1 MSNVLVAYAS
11 KHGATEEIAE
21 AIADELRRAGHSV
34 DCVSADRV
42 AGLASYDAAVIGS
55 AVYMARWRPDGRR
68 LLKRAAKELTGRP
81 LWLFS
86 SGPCGQA
93 EPSWASP
100 PGIEKRARRLGA
112 REHVVFGGRVPLE
125 PANFVERS
133 IAKKSAPEH
142 RDLRDWDRIR
152 AWAASMAPELSGS
165 GDPVATR

>member
-1 MSNVLVAYAS
+1 MSNVLVAYGS

-21 AIADELRRAGHSV
+21 AIADELRSAGHSV
-34 DCVSADRV
+34 DCVSAERV
-42 AGLASYDAAVIGS
+42 TGLGSYDAAVIGS
-55 AVYMARWRPDGRR
+55 AVYMARWRPGARR
-68 LLKRAAKELTGRP
+68 LLKRAATELTGRP

-100 PGIEKRARRLGA
+100 PGIEKRAKRLGA
-112 REHVVFGGRVPLE
+112 AEHAVFGGRVPLE
-125 PANFVERS
+125 PANFIERS

-152 AWAASMAPELSGS
+152 GWAAAMASELPGS
-165 GDPVATR
+165 GDPVATP